1 MNPRKDRPLPLPSS
15 LILITALAL
24 LGAALSGCASRTAPL
39 QREAVRLYDEG
50 QYAEAQELLERLD
63 DSGSASGTLLYRLHY
78 CQQANGD
85 EEAPETL
92 ERAKDRLEEELPE
105 ATGLEVPFYL
115 VNAYQNLARSGDG
128 LDIAKTTTARIESG
142 ELPEPDD
149 PIEMFR
155 LGKLYA
161 DQNRTAEAKRWY
173 AASVDGFSEDEESS
187 GPYQR
192 WASRY
197 LADPA
202 FRDGDYEAAARYYGL
217 LAEGGD
223 ASAADL
229 DRLAEAQFRLGLYMD
244 AARSW
249 AASARSEALS
259 PNRPRYLSRLAML
272 AATAGELPT
281 AAPDGR
287 AWSAMSKDELS
298 AFIVEQ
304 ANVAKPLLAEGRAPE
319 SLPTEE
325 FQALRA
331 TLGEAKALFAASAI
345 EYALKRYG
353 IREAAFFGGYAPLIF
368 DKRRW
373 RLVSGPKKEKTG

>member
-1 MNPRKDRPLPLPSS
+1 MKLRTVPTAVCVGVLCM
-15 LILITALAL
+15 LIA
-24 LGAALSGCASRTAPL
+24 GCASRTAPRSQKAIQL
-39 QREAVRLYDEG
+39 YDDGRYREAQD
-50 QYAEAQELLERLD
+50 LLEEID
-63 DSGSASGTLLYRLHY
+63 AEGNASGALLYRLHY
-78 CQQANGD
+78 CQQATGD
-85 EEAPETL
+85 EEATETL

-105 ATGLEVPFYL
+105 ATGLDVPFYL
-115 VNAYQNLARSGDG
+115 VNAYQNLSRSGDG
-128 LDIAKTTTARIESG
+128 LDVAKTTTARIESG

-173 AASVDGFSEDEESS
+173 AASVDGFSKDEESA
-187 GPYQR
+187 GPYLR

-223 ASAADL
+223 ASATDL
-229 DRLAEAQFRLGLYMD
+229 DRLAESQYRLGLYMD

-259 PNRPRYLSRLAML
+259 PDRPRYLSRLAML

-281 AAPDGR
+281 TAPDGR

-331 TLGEAKALFAASAI
+331 TLGEAKVLFAASAI

-373 RLVSGPKKEKTG
+373 RVVSGPKKEKTG